1 MFNCSHS
8 LTCLYCNRV
17 DHSKHTEIYKQCQRE
32 GKIELVFFNINKLL
46 ILFSVW
52 KKTNQRFQSQDTH
65 SSHFP
70 HISDISS
77 HVLIKFLIQ
86 IFYSICIKKNLLE
99 LEFPFFTFLI
109 GNWICNHII
118 QNCVTLSGSQEKSM
132 LVIQCIDKSTFV
144 VARSV
149 WVWFQ
154 ICSIYI
160 VILPLC
166 ALPLVVHFAN
176 NCNSNESRTKTNS
189 WKFEIWK
196 S

>member
-70 HISDISS
+70 HISHISS

-99 LEFPFFTFLI
+99 LEFPFFYVLNRKLNMQSYNSELCHSF
-109 GNWICNHII
+109 WI
-118 QNCVTLSGSQEKSM
+118 SGKKYASYT
-132 LVIQCIDKSTFV
+132 VY
-144 VARSV
+144 R
-149 WVWFQ
+149 
-154 ICSIYI
+154 
-160 VILPLC
+160 
-166 ALPLVVHFAN
+166 
-176 NCNSNESRTKTNS
+176 
-189 WKFEIWK
+189 
-196 S
+196 